1 MATSFTT
8 TEAGH
13 IPSLT
18 TPPNTSSTAAAT
30 AAPPVTSILLHS
42 NSHPNTDSTSKTRPT
57 PNNNRKPW
65 TSSLRQSNNPNQHN
79 NTTDYRSENSS
90 NDEHNT
96 GLHYHRQS
104 HNSSKLPAF
113 RFADRNKDALVL
125 PTLIPQQQQQH
136 DPPSPVSPRP
146 APTNPGRRSAE
157 STEHLDQTLSESH
170 QRHRNQNHLQDP
182 EPLRDSQDRSS
193 HSSPQRTKPPKQ
205 SRHIPAS
212 SPECKVHNEHRNT
225 KNSPVSPEPHSE
237 PTSYQ
242 SPSIIRASTFET
254 ALLPTNPTPLTS
266 SSSSSKRPA
275 SFPDSPAVVAKL
287 SGATTTTKS
296 PHRGPPDIT
305 SPESSRT
312 SAGQRPGLT
321 HTRRTASDSA
331 TKDWAQGQRELLL
344 PKTVDTTKPD
354 DKRRSR
360 PPVSFRPPAIV
371 AAASG
376 RPVIPPIRS
385 FRSSGSR
392 KSLVLD
398 MHTRRVSDSSDGSS
412 DPHHRDHTLRALEGR
427 SDDEYSQMTP
437 PDSAEA
443 TPDENTAD
451 IFMRIAREDPAPRDR
466 DGNGAVEEHSVLAL
480 VSSNLFLV
488 MSIRR
493 IASASPCCPF
503 TTLCSFLRHHILTH
517 FLIRQ
522 SLGTLHSRCGCLGQ
536 PLVHCRSPYD
546 GASRVGVS
554 GSRSS
559 NSLFVNATNNAFL
572 DSLTVFPS
580 PALLNRSRRPI
591 LPDLVAATGPST
603 SLRPT

>member
-13 IPSLT
+13 TPSLT
-18 TPPNTSSTAAAT
+18 TPPNTNSTPAAT
-30 AAPPVTSILLHS
+30 AAPPVTSIPLHS
-42 NSHPNTDSTSKTRPT
+42 NSQSNTDSTSNNRPT
-57 PNNNRKPW
+57 PNNNRNPR
-65 TSSLRQSNNPNQHN
+65 TSSLRLPNNPNQHN

-113 RFADRNKDALVL
+113 RFADLKKDALVL
-125 PTLIPQQQQQH
+125 PTLIIRRQQLQPQQQQH

-157 STEHLDQTLSESH
+157 STEHLDQTLSESP
-170 QRHRNQNHLQDP
+170 QRHRKQNHLQDP

-193 HSSPQRTKPPKQ
+193 HSSPQLEQSKPPKQ
-205 SRHIPAS
+205 TRHIPAS
-212 SPECKVHNEHRNT
+212 SPESKVHNEHRNT
-225 KNSPVSPEPHSE
+225 KNSPVSPEPLSE
-237 PTSYQ
+237 PTSHQ

-254 ALLPTNPTPLTS
+254 ALSTNPPPLTS
-266 SSSSSKRPA
+266 LSSSSKRPA

-296 PHRGPPDIT
+296 QHRGPPDIT

-312 SAGQRPGLT
+312 SADQRPGLT
-321 HTRRTASDSA
+321 HSRRTASDSA

-344 PKTVDTTKPD
+344 PKTVDTIKPD

-412 DPHHRDHTLRALEGR
+412 DPHHRDRTLRALEGR

-451 IFMRIAREDPAPRDR
+451 IFMRIAREDPAPRGR
-466 DGNGAVEEHSVLAL
+466 DGNGAAEEPSGLAL

-488 MSIRR
+488 MSTRR
-493 IASASPCCPF
+493 IANASPCCPF
-503 TTLCSFLRHHILTH
+503 TTLC
-517 FLIRQ
+517 
-522 SLGTLHSRCGCLGQ
+522 
-536 PLVHCRSPYD
+536 
-546 GASRVGVS
+546 
-554 GSRSS
+554 
-559 NSLFVNATNNAFL
+559 
-572 DSLTVFPS
+572 
-580 PALLNRSRRPI
+580 
-591 LPDLVAATGPST
+591 
-603 SLRPT
+603 